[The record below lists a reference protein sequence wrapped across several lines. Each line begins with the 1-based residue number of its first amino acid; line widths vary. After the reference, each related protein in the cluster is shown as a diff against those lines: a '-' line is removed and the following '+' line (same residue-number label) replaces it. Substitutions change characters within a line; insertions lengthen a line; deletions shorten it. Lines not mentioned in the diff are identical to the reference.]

1 MICMHTQHLMAFLD
15 TFTAWKIKISL
26 LWYVRCNEWKTLDSL
41 HEFFWHYALLDDTG
55 YTMFF
60 EI

>member
-1 MICMHTQHLMAFLD
+1 MAFLD